1 MTETEIAI
9 NASTGSAKEEGM
21 NTSIHDL
28 YVRYG
33 PVVFRR
39 SLRILGSE
47 DKAYDVMQ
55 DVYIRLLEDSSIFN
69 RMRSPVAYL
78 YRMATNQS
86 LNVLR
91 RDKKILRG
99 VELEA
104 IPDLREEGMSAELLL
119 DALVARFPEK
129 TRIIAYYRYVDRMKL
144 DEIAEA
150 MEMSVPGIRKHLD
163 SFRKRIQ
170 DMKEH
175 IV

>member
-1 MTETEIAI
+1 
-9 NASTGSAKEEGM
+9 M
-21 NTSIHDL
+21 NTPIHDL
-28 YVRYG
+28 YNRYG

-47 DKAYDVMQ
+47 EKAYDVMQ
-55 DVYIRLLEDSSIFN
+55 DVFVRLLEDPSIVN
-69 RMRSPVAYL
+69 DMRSPVSYL

-91 RDKKILRG
+91 RDKKTLRG
-99 VELEA
+99 VDLETF
-104 IPDLREEGMSAELLL
+104 PDLREEGLPAELVF
-119 DALVARFPEK
+119 DALIKRFPEK

-150 MEMSVPGIRKHLD
+150 MEMSVPGIRKQLD
-163 SFRKRIQ
+163 SFRKKIQ
-170 DMKEH
+170 GMKEQ